1 MNRNKRIID
10 CTPNEIFNLGR
21 QLIDYY
27 FEKNN
32 SLIGNSYYDYNK
44 VICTN
49 TTNSTY
55 KPQFKEG
62 EIVCQ
67 DQKEL

>member
-27 FEKNN
+27 FEKREYMKNPL
-32 SLIGNSYYDYNK
+32 SAVGKLVKQYRVDLE
-44 VICTN
+44 
-49 TTNSTY
+49 
-55 KPQFKEG
+55 EG
-62 EIVCQ
+62 EMICQ
-67 DQKEL
+67 DQNEL

>member
-10 CTPNEIFNLGR
+10 CTPNEIYNLGK

-32 SLIGNSYYDYNK
+32 SLIGTPYYDYNK
-44 VICTN
+44 EVYTN
-49 TTNSTY
+49 TIDSQI
-55 KPQFKEG
+55 KKGDLQ
-62 EIVCQ
+62 CQ